1 MLPGM
6 INRLNEDELK
16 DLMAYL
22 ISGGNKD
29 NKVFKSGSK

>member
-16 DLMAYL
+16 DLMAFL
-22 ISGGNKD
+22 MAGGNKEHPVYAA
-29 NKVFKSGSK
+29 KK

>member
-6 INRLNEDELK
+6 INGLNPDELK

-22 ISGGNKD
+22 KSAGNPD
-29 NKVFKSGSK
+29 HPIYSKTK